1 MDEYGN
7 PIPGPSRGFLNEDN
21 MKSTVDCDF
30 AWLENEFNNDDIKEV
45 ILDSSYGVQNNI
57 YYTNEVEYNQ
67 SNNIEDFFEEIKGID
82 FGKNP
87 TFVQNN
93 DDIFTELLE
102 RCNSFIDIVGRNIV
116 SLENMMEEVKNN
128 IEISKKNAF
137 KAHDCICFEKKSMY
151 NTKIAKLKKKAHLA
165 NFFKIGLSNCPQ
177 NPHLSE
183 LYDSGRLILSYN
195 GRFILEECVETNLWN
210 QEFKN
215 KLEQAIHEEVLDKLK
230 IPMLEQHAR
239 LGKERERQNDLIIKH
254 KIELEMS
261 NIQKELET
269 ISNTPFQRLV
279 FQFMDSNTVYDWLH
293 IAKIIDKPYLQ
304 CQRFWN
310 LLLKPYISRDKW
322 TKEEDEKL
330 IEIAKKYG
338 EKNWQQIADELD
350 INRNEIQC
358 FVHFQKYK
366 KMLNKK
372 GKWSKQEDQKL
383 KQIIKEN
390 SINNLIN
397 WQRVY
402 FAMHDEGRT
411 VDQIYNR

>member
-7 PIPGPSRGFLNEDN
+7 PIPGPSRGFVNEDN
-21 MKSTVDCDF
+21 MISTVDCDF

-45 ILDSSYGVQNNI
+45 ILDSSNGVQNNI

-137 KAHDCICFEKKSMY
+137 KAHNCICFEKKSMY

-338 EKNWQQIADELD
+338 EKNWQQIADELG